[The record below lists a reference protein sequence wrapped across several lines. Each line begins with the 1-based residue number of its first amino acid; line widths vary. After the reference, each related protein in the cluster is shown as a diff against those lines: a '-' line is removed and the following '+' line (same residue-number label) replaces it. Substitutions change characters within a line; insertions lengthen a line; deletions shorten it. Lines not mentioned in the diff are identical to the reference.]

1 MSTLADEK
9 TATKRGSGAA
19 SSNRMFAVVAIVA
32 MVIGVGS
39 VLGGLG
45 GMVYTWQS
53 AAVENINTP
62 DDAVIASTP
71 VRGPFTMWAQA
82 DIITKHQLNRTEGLR
97 YAEMPGRIPQL
108 DEAGQPVL
116 DDAGQPVLIAN
127 AARASWVTATTLTS
141 VLSLGILAYMLS
153 LFAIVVGVTM
163 ALLGLV
169 VLRLS
174 RAPALI

>member
-1 MSTLADEK
+1 M
-9 TATKRGSGAA
+9 
-19 SSNRMFAVVAIVA
+19 I
-32 MVIGVGS
+32 
-39 VLGGLG
+39 
-45 GMVYTWQS
+45 YTWQN

-62 DDAVIASTP
+62 DDAVIAGTP

-97 YAEMPGRIPQL
+97 YAEMPGRVPQL

-141 VLSLGILAYMLS
+141 VLNLGIMAYMLS
-153 LFAIVVGVTM
+153 LFAIVMGV
-163 ALLGLV
+163 AVAGLGWV
-169 VLRLS
+169 VLKLS
-174 RAPALI
+174 RSPALI

>member
-1 MSTLADEK
+1 MSTVTEERAGVKSD
-9 TATKRGSGAA
+9 AA
-19 SSNRMFAVVAIVA
+19 SRNRLFAVVALVAIV
-32 MVIGVGS
+32 VGLGS

-62 DDAVIASTP
+62 SDAVIADTA

-108 DEAGQPVL
+108 DEAGQPVIG
-116 DDAGQPVLIAN
+116 DDGQPVLVPN
-127 AARASWVTATTLTS
+127 AARASWINATALTT
-141 VLSLGILAYMLS
+141 VLNMGLMAYMLS
-153 LFAIVVGVTM
+153 LFAIVMGATVAG
-163 ALLGLV
+163 LGWV

-174 RAPALI
+174 RSPALL

>member
-1 MSTLADEK
+1 MSTLTNEK
-9 TATKRGSGAA
+9 TGAA
-19 SSNRMFAVVAIVA
+19 TGSASGDRLFAVVAILAIV
-32 MVIGVGS
+32 VGLGS

-62 DDAVIASTP
+62 ADAVIAETP

-82 DIITKHQLNRTEGLR
+82 DIITKHQLNRTDGLR

-108 DEAGQPVL
+108 DEAGNPVIGE
-116 DDAGQPVLIAN
+116 DGQPVLIAN
-127 AARASWVTATTLTS
+127 ADRASWINATALTT
-141 VLSLGILAYMLS
+141 VLNMGLMAYMLS
-153 LFAIVVGVTM
+153 LFAVVMGATV
-163 ALLGLV
+163 AGLGWV

-174 RAPALI
+174 RSPALA